1 MAKPF
6 VEKSHASLA
15 SQKQHTVINGLSG
28 ARRYIFRLTFGI
40 VGLVAG
46 LAIIA
51 WVCYNEF
58 VERLP
63 QYTGFHWWE
72 PFGIG
77 PALVATG
84 WYWLKSLAR
93 KRVTDEAKA

>member
-1 MAKPF
+1 MPSRWSPQLTATAPNKLQVLMMAF
-6 VEKSHASLA
+6 RAV
-15 SQKQHTVINGLSG
+15 
-28 ARRYIFRLTFGI
+28 ARNIFRLTFG
-40 VGLVAG
+40 VLVLFLG

-51 WVCYNEF
+51 WVCYKEF

-63 QYTGFHWWE
+63 QYGGFHWWE

-84 WYWLKSLAR
+84 WYWLKILAQ